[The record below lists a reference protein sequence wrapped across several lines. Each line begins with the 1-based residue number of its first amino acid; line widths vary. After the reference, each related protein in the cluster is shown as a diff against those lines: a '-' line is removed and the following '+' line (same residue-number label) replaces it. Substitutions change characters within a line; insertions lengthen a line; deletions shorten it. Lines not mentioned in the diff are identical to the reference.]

1 MNSALHNT
9 ILKSETFDDT
19 QAARREDISIIDK
32 SIIKSQV
39 CLSSWMQT
47 IGVKKGQKFAFG
59 ANSVS
64 L

>member
-1 MNSALHNT
+1 MNQTVQGKYIRNGFFGMNPALHNT

-39 CLSSWMQT
+39 CLSS
-47 IGVKKGQKFAFG
+47 
-59 ANSVS
+59 
-64 L
+64 